1 MDQLRPASIEARF
14 LTSTPASCMIRM
26 GKTWVLCTAAVQE
39 DVPLQMYVYPAV
51 EGTPLPDVFTEN
63 AGIVDEPYTLSP
75 ARIGAQRDEW
85 IREWTGTV
93 LR

>member
-1 MDQLRPASIEARF
+1 
-14 LTSTPASCMIRM
+14 
-26 GKTWVLCTAAVQE
+26 
-39 DVPLQMYVYPAV
+39 MYVYPAV
-51 EGTPLPDVFTEN
+51 AGTPLPDVFTEN
-63 AGIVDEPYTLSP
+63 AGAVADPYTLSP